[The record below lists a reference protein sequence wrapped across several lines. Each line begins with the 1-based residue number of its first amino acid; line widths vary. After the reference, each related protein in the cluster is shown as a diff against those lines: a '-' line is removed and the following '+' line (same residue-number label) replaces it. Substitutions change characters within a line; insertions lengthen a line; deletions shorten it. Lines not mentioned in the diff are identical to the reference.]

1 MNKIYIFFLLLFS
14 ICTSAQIK
22 GKVTDKEGKPIAF
35 ASVSIEKIYLGTST
49 NENGLFELNYTKEKQ
64 VVLVVKTLGYKTK
77 REQVVLPI
85 ATLTIVLEEEN
96 NVIEEVIV
104 QNKENPANAII
115 KNAIAA
121 RKSNTYKTDKF
132 EANFYSRGL
141 FRVKNMPKKILGIEV
156 GDLEGNLDS
165 TGTGIIYQSETVSKI
180 SFEKPNNLK
189 EEIIASKVA
198 GDNNGFSFNTALDT
212 DYDFYQNTISFN
224 VPMISP
230 IASNAFAYY
239 KFKLVDTFYDAY
251 GNFVTKIQVTPKRDK
266 EPVFEGFIYV
276 VEDSWALYAI
286 DLDIKGYRSQNEFLE
301 TLKLVQNYN
310 FNPET
315 KLWVKNLQSF
325 DFQAGFFGIKFN
337 GKFTHVFSDYVFKE
351 TFDKKTFS
359 REVVTIVANAN
370 KKEATFWDSNRP
382 VPLTEEES
390 SNYIKKDSVF
400 KVRSSKVYLDS
411 IDAKT
416 NKFKLLKLIT
426 GYTYKNSFKKS
437 SFTYQGLFNLASLN
451 FNTVQGYHISSGFY
465 FSKYNEEKQKKTRI
479 GTDFEYGFSDLRL
492 RPTVSFYHKF
502 NNTNDLYIRLAGGNK
517 VSQFNREEPI
527 GGMVNT
533 VSTLFFKNNFMK
545 VYEKE
550 FAEISAGKEVV
561 NGVFLNAK
569 FAYENRKP
577 LFNTTDYTLIKSS
590 DAYSSNN
597 PLLPNF
603 EDVAAI
609 TTHHLLKFNLGARF
623 VFGQKYITRPD
634 GKLNINDGKFPVL
647 QVNYEKGFSGS
658 SKNYAFDYVE
668 AKVSYTTNLSNKGE
682 IISSI
687 KGGKFFNASVISF
700 VDYKHFNGNQTHVK
714 LDGSLSSFNLL
725 PYYSHSTN
733 NQFVETHVL
742 YNDNGFISNKIPL
755 INKLA
760 VNIVGG
766 FHQLNLSNSK
776 PYQEVSVGLDRL
788 GFGKFKLFRVEYVR
802 SYQGGF
808 RGDGVLFGLR
818 F

>member
-1 MNKIYIFFLLLFS
+1 MNKIYIFILLLFS
-14 ICTSAQIK
+14 VCTSAQIK

-35 ASVSIEKIYLGTST
+35 ASVSIEKTYLGTST
-49 NENGLFELNYTKEKQ
+49 NENGLFELNYTKENQ

-77 REQVVLPI
+77 REQVVLPVT
-85 ATLTIVLEEEN
+85 ALKIVLEEEN

-115 KNAIAA
+115 KKAIAA

-189 EEIIASKVA
+189 EEILASKVA
-198 GDNNGFSFNTALDT
+198 GNNNGFSFNTALDT

-266 EPVFEGFIYV
+266 EPVFEGFIYIV
-276 VEDSWALYAI
+276 DETGALYAI

-337 GKFTHVFSDYVFKE
+337 GKFTHVFNDYVFKE
-351 TFDKKTFS
+351 AFDKKTFS
-359 REVVTIVANAN
+359 REVVTIAANAN
-370 KKEATFWDSNRP
+370 KKEASFWESNRP
-382 VPLTEEES
+382 IPLTEEES
-390 SNYIKKDSVF
+390 SNYIKKDSVY

-437 SFTYQGLFNLASLN
+437 TFTYQGLFNLGSSN
-451 FNTVQGYHISSGFY
+451 FNTVQGYHISSGLY
-465 FSKYNEEKQKKTRI
+465 FSKYNEEKQKTTRI
-479 GTDFEYGFSDLRL
+479 GADFEYGFSDLRL
-492 RPTVSFYHKF
+492 RPTLNFYHKF

-517 VSQFNREEPI
+517 VAQFNREEPI

-545 VYEKE
+545 LYEKE
-550 FAEISAGKEVV
+550 FAEISLGRELV
-561 NGVFLNAK
+561 NGLFLNTK
-569 FAYENRKP
+569 LAYENRKP
-577 LFNTTDYTLIKSS
+577 LFNTTDYTFIKSS
-590 DAYSSNN
+590 DVYSSNN
-597 PLLPNF
+597 PLLSND

-609 TTHHLLKFNLGARF
+609 TTHHVFKFNLGARF

-647 QVNYEKGFSGS
+647 QVNYEKGFLGS
-658 SKNYAFDYVE
+658 SKKYAFDYVE
-668 AKVSYTTNLSNKGE
+668 AKVSYVTNLSNKGE
-682 IISSI
+682 ITSSV
-687 KGGKFFNASVISF
+687 KGGKFFNASAISF

-714 LDGSLSSFNLL
+714 LDGNLSSFNLL
-725 PYYSHSTN
+725 PYYSYSTN
-733 NQFVETHVL
+733 NQFVETHIL

-766 FHQLNLSNSK
+766 FHQLNLSNTK
-776 PYQEVSVGLDRL
+776 PYQEVSIGLDRL
-788 GFGKFKLFRVEYVR
+788 GFGKFKLFKVEYVR

>member
-1 MNKIYIFFLLLFS
+1 MNKVSLFFVLLFS
-14 ICTSAQIK
+14 VCINAQIK
-22 GKVTDKEGKPIAF
+22 GKVTDQAGKPIAF
-35 ASVSIEKIYLGTST
+35 ASVSIEKTYIGTST
-49 NENGLFELNYTKEKQ
+49 NENGQFELNYTKENKA
-64 VVLVVKTLGYKTK
+64 VLVVKTLGYKTK
-77 REQVVLPI
+77 REQVAPNI
-85 ATLTIVLEEEN
+85 TTLTIVLEEEN
-96 NVIEEVIV
+96 NVIEEVVV
-104 QNKENPANAII
+104 QNKENPANGII
-115 KNAIAA
+115 KKAIAA

-132 EANFYSRGL
+132 EANFYSRGI
-141 FRVKNMPKKILGIEV
+141 FRVKNMPKKIVGIEI

-189 EEIIASKVA
+189 EEITASKVA
-198 GDNNGFSFNTALDT
+198 GNNNGFSFNTALDT

-251 GNFVTKIQVTPKRDK
+251 GNFINKIQVAPKRDK
-266 EPVFEGFIYV
+266 EPVFEGFIYI
-276 VEDSWALYAI
+276 VEDTWALYAI

-351 TFDKKTFS
+351 AFDKKTFS
-359 REVVTIVANAN
+359 REVVTIALNAN
-370 KKEATFWDSNRP
+370 KKEAEFWEANRP
-382 VPLTEEES
+382 VPLTEEEA
-390 SNYIKKDSVF
+390 SNYSIKDSVF

-437 SFTYQGLFNLASLN
+437 TFTYQGLFNLSSLN
-451 FNTVQGYHISSGFY
+451 FNTVQGYHISSGFSY
-465 FSKYNEEKQKKTRI
+465 SKYNEEKQKTTRV

-492 RPTVSFYHKF
+492 RPTVYLYHKL
-502 NNTNDLYIRLAGGNK
+502 NNTNDFYIRFAGGNK
-517 VSQFNREEPI
+517 VTQFNRDEPI
-527 GGMVNT
+527 SGIVNS
-533 VSTLFFKNNFMK
+533 VSSLFFRNNFMK

-550 FAEISAGKEVV
+550 FAEISAGREVV
-561 NGVFLNAK
+561 NGVFVNAK
-569 FAYENRKP
+569 LAYENRKP
-577 LFNTTDYTLIKSS
+577 LFNRTDYTIIKSS
-590 DAYSSNN
+590 ETYSSNN
-597 PLLPNF
+597 PLLPAN
-603 EDVAAI
+603 EAVAAI
-609 TTHHLLKFNLGARF
+609 SKHHLLKFNLGARF

-634 GKLNINDGKFPVL
+634 GKININDGKYPVL
-647 QVNYEKGFSGS
+647 QINYEKGFSSS
-658 SKNYAFDYVE
+658 SKAYEFDYVE
-668 AKVSYTTNLSNKGE
+668 AKLSYAKSLRNMGE
-682 IISSI
+682 LNASI
-687 KGGKFFNASVISF
+687 KGGKFFNASAISF

-714 LDGSLSSFNLL
+714 LDGNWSSFNLL

-766 FHQLNLSNSK
+766 FHQLNLSDTK
-776 PYQEVSVGLDRL
+776 PYQEISLGLDRL

-802 SYQGGF
+802 RYQGGF
-808 RGDGVLFGLR
+808 GGDGVMFGLR

>member
-14 ICTSAQIK
+14 VCTSAQIK
-22 GKVTDKEGKPIAF
+22 GKVTDKDGKPIAF
-35 ASVSIEKIYLGTST
+35 ASVSIEKTYLGTST
-49 NENGLFELNYTKEKQ
+49 NENGLFELNFSKEKQ

-77 REQVVLPI
+77 REQVVLPM

-359 REVVTIVANAN
+359 REVVTIATNAN

-465 FSKYNEEKQKKTRI
+465 FSKYNEEKQKTTRI

-502 NNTNDLYIRLAGGNK
+502 NNTNDLYIRVAGGNK
-517 VSQFNREEPI
+517 VAQFNREEPI

-550 FAEISAGKEVV
+550 FAEISAGREVV
-561 NGVFLNAK
+561 NGIFLNAK

-597 PLLPNF
+597 PLLPNV

-668 AKVSYTTNLSNKGE
+668 AKVSYVTNLSNKGE
-682 IISSI
+682 ITSSI
-687 KGGKFFNASVISF
+687 KGGKFFNASAISF